1 MHNVEKNKIK
11 GRQRE
16 VKSKI
21 GFADKAINDLKVS
34 SVIDKGQYI
43 IVRFKDQRSIWYYL
57 SELLFYFKKRD
68 FTCFYV

>member
-1 MHNVEKNKIK
+1 MDNIEKNKIK

-57 SELLFYFKKRD
+57 SELLKKKKKRD